1 MGFWVV
7 VFRDTQQPIGICGL
21 VKRPYLE
28 KHDLGFAFL
37 EEVWGTGVAKEA
49 VVSCLSYADSLG
61 LAEICAITVE
71 ENIQSIGLLKKL
83 VFRFLKHTVNPDE
96 ETLEVYSRILG

>member
-1 MGFWVV
+1 M
-7 VFRDTQQPIGICGL
+7 
-21 VKRPYLE
+21 
-28 KHDLGFAFL
+28 

-49 VVSCLSYADSLG
+49 AVSCLSYARDSLG
-61 LAEICAITVE
+61 LAEIWAITVE

-83 VFRFLKHTVNPDE
+83 GFRFLKHTVNPDE